1 MKLKILVIQ
10 NRIGIGD
17 LILFLPYV
25 YSISKKFNIPISLLV
40 RESTKAKQ
48 LLKNDSYID
57 EIIILDRDDK
67 NKIGRHQGIYG
78 ALNLI
83 KDLRDKKFTKSFTFN
98 SSTRYALVTK
108 LAGIKERYQY
118 PLLEKKNQNI
128 IETAKS
134 FINKHLNEVV
144 ESNPKLDVDK
154 NKILEA
160 KKKFKIEEG

>member
-1 MKLKILVIQ
+1 MKILAIQ

-40 RESTKAKQ
+40 RKTTRAKQ

-98 SSTRYALVTK
+98 CSAILYR
-108 LAGIKERYQY
+108 Q
-118 PLLEKKNQNI
+118 
-128 IETAKS
+128 
-134 FINKHLNEVV
+134 
-144 ESNPKLDVDK
+144 SNCP
-154 NKILEA
+154 
-160 KKKFKIEEG
+160 